1 MNYKRASEIVSHRE
15 ICDVYYEKK
24 PVWIQEVENNIAKIG
39 FMDGSNEK
47 SVNIEDLYEKH

>member
-24 PVWIQEVENNIAKIG
+24 PVWIQEVENNMAKIG
-39 FMDGSNEK
+39 FMDGSSEK
-47 SVNIEDLYEKH
+47 SVKIEDLYE

>member
-24 PVWIQEVENNIAKIG
+24 PVWIQEIQNNTAKIG
-39 FMDGSNEK
+39 FLDGSIEQNVK
-47 SVNIEDLYEKH
+47 IEDLYE